1 MKNFLILLIL
11 LSLFL
16 QTDCK
21 AAVEEE
27 NPIEKKGDGNNDGPK
42 SMPPV
47 ITTYVAGDV
56 LSISVS
62 NYVGTVQVVVSQ
74 TNSVWGRSQNYY
86 VNGMD
91 TINIDFTSSTS
102 GSYVVSLVLQNGD
115 EYEGVIRKV

>member
-1 MKNFLILLIL
+1 
-11 LSLFL
+11 
-16 QTDCK
+16 
-21 AAVEEE
+21 
-27 NPIEKKGDGNNDGPK
+27 
-42 SMPPV
+42 MPPV